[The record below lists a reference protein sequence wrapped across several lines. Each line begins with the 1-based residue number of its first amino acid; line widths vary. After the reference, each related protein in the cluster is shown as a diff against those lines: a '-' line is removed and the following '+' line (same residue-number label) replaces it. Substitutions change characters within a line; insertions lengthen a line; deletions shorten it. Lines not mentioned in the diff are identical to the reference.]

1 MAHQP
6 SLFPQG
12 YDAFF
17 KRLRER
23 IQSARIRA
31 AWSVN
36 KELIILYWEIGSDIL
51 ERQNQDKWGS
61 KVITRLSQDIRQEFP
76 NTKGFS
82 PRNLGYMR
90 SFADSYPNL
99 KIVQEV
105 LAQMPWYQNCALLD
119 KLSNYEERIW
129 YAHMTVEHGW
139 SRSILV
145 AQIET
150 NLYARQG
157 KAITNFKEALPEDTS
172 EATQQVLKSEY
183 NLEFLQLEPNY
194 KERDLEQALIRHMRD
209 FLLELGT
216 GFAFVGNQHR
226 LDVSGDEFFI
236 DLLFYHV
243 KLKCYVVIEIKTTEF
258 KPEYSGKLNFYINV
272 VDDQLRDETDHP
284 TIGIILCGDKN
295 QAVVEY
301 ALKGMS
307 QPMGVTT
314 YRLKDSLP
322 EAIQK
327 ALPSPEVLAE
337 ELKIAASE
345 AKGKEP

>member
-6 SLFPQG
+6 SLFSQS
-12 YDAFF
+12 YDAFL

-36 KELIILYWEIGSDIL
+36 KELIILYWEIGRDIL
-51 ERQNQDKWGS
+51 ERQDQDEWGS
-61 KVITRLSQDIRQEFP
+61 KIIARLSQDIRKDFP

-82 PRNLGYMR
+82 PRNLSYMR
-90 SFADSYPNL
+90 SFAESYPD
-99 KIVQEV
+99 IESVRAV
-105 LAQMPWYQNCALLD
+105 FAQMPWYQNCALID
-119 KLSNYEERIW
+119 KLSSYEERLW
-129 YAHMTVEHGW
+129 YAQMTVENGW
-139 SRSILV
+139 SRTILV

-157 KAITNFKEALPEDTS
+157 KAITNFSETLPEDSS

-194 KERDLEQALIRHMRD
+194 RERDLEQALIRHMRD

-226 LDVSGDEFFI
+226 LEVAGDEFFL
-236 DLLFYHV
+236 DLLFYHT
-243 KLKCYVVIEIKTTEF
+243 KLKCYIVIEIKTTEF

-272 VDDQLRDETDHP
+272 VDDQLRDEADKP

-301 ALKGMS
+301 SLKGLS

-322 EAIQK
+322 ESVQR
-327 ALPSPEVLAE
+327 ALPSPKVLAE
-337 ELKIAASE
+337 ELKTAASE
-345 AKGKEP
+345 IKREAP